1 MIIEIMDPIYGLLKI
16 NDIERD
22 IVDTPEFQRL
32 RRIKQLSS
40 AFLVY
45 PAANHT
51 RFEHSLG
58 AMHMAAVI
66 GAELKDKG
74 YIGDDDVQ
82 LLRIGGLL
90 HDAGHGPFS
99 HLFEDIISKKYGS
112 NHEDI
117 TQRVIAETSI
127 GESLKKHG
135 YDPREISELARG
147 MGKYKPFMRAVIA
160 GPLSADLMD
169 YIQRDSYYTGALFGR
184 VNVNK
189 IIDSMHVYEDQLS
202 IEKDA
207 VSAFEGMT
215 IARYEMFKEV
225 YFHKTARGADSML
238 MRAID
243 IADSVLGFAD
253 PKDLSAYLQLTDD
266 FLIQKILMSE
276 QNEIEPAKELVR
288 DYLSRRL
295 VKLVYEASFIGRDA
309 FFEKLLNH
317 QNLRNQLASEIEER
331 AGAKQGSVFI
341 DLPTVPSVPK
351 TFQREELRDIYL
363 ISKGE
368 TVTAKGL
375 SINDLPVLENIM
387 GYYNILR
394 IYSRKDVKQ
403 DVEKVVNEMFGE
415 GAYGKISV

>member
-1 MIIEIMDPIYGLLKI
+1 MDPIYGLLKL
-16 NDIERD
+16 NDIEKD

-40 AFLVY
+40 ANLVY

-58 AMHMAAVI
+58 AMYMAGII
-66 GAELKDKG
+66 GTELKNKG
-74 YIGDDDVQ
+74 YIGEEEVQ

-90 HDAGHGPFS
+90 HDVGHGPFS
-99 HLFEDIISKKYGS
+99 HLFEDIVSKKYGV

-117 TQRVIAETSI
+117 TQRVITETSI
-127 GESLKKHG
+127 AEALKKHG
-135 YDPREISELARG
+135 YDPSEISELARG
-147 MGKYKPFMRAVIA
+147 MGNYKPFMKAIIA
-160 GPLSADLMD
+160 GPLSSDLMD

-184 VNVNK
+184 VNVYK
-189 IIDSMHVYEDQLS
+189 IVDSMHVYDEQLA

-225 YFHKTARGADSML
+225 YFHKTARAADSML
-238 MRAID
+238 REAIE
-243 IADSVLGFAD
+243 IADSVLGFGD
-253 PKDLSAYLQLTDD
+253 PKDLASYLQLTDD
-266 FLIQKILMSE
+266 YLIQKILMSQQSE
-276 QNEIEPAKELVR
+276 VEPAKELVR

-317 QNLRNQLASEIEER
+317 QHVRKELASEIEKR
-331 AGAKQGSVFI
+331 ANARPGSVFI

-351 TFQREELRDIYL
+351 TFQREELKNIYV
-363 ISKGE
+363 ITKGE
-368 TVTAKGL
+368 TLAAKQL
-375 SINDLPVLENIM
+375 SINDLPVLQNIM

-394 IYSRKDVKQ
+394 IYSRNEVKME
-403 DVEKVVNEMFGE
+403 VEKVVKEMFGE

>member
-1 MIIEIMDPIYGLLKI
+1 MDPIYGLLKL
-16 NDIERD
+16 NDIEKD
-22 IVDTPEFQRL
+22 IIDTPEFQRL

-40 AFLVY
+40 AYLVY

-58 AMHMAAVI
+58 AMHMAGVI

-74 YIGDDDVQ
+74 YIGDDEVQ
-82 LLRIGGLL
+82 LLKIGGLL

-99 HLFEDIISKKYGS
+99 HLFEDVVSKKYGS

-117 TQRVIAETSI
+117 TQRVIAETGI
-127 GESLKKHG
+127 GEALKKHG
-135 YDPREISELARG
+135 YDPRDISELARG
-147 MGKYKPFMRAVIA
+147 MGNYKPFMRAIIA

-184 VNVNK
+184 VNVSK
-189 IIDSMHVYEDQLS
+189 IVDSMHVYDEQLA

-238 MRAID
+238 REAID
-243 IADSVLGFAD
+243 IADSTLGFAD
-253 PKDLSAYLQLTDD
+253 PKDLSSYLQLTDD
-266 FLIQKILMSE
+266 YLIQKILMSQQSE
-276 QNEIEPAKELVR
+276 VEPARELIR

-317 QNLRNQLASEIEER
+317 QNLRKELASEIEEK
-331 AGAKQGSVFI
+331 ANAKPGSVFI

-351 TFQREELRDIYL
+351 TFEREELRDIY
-363 ISKGE
+363 IITKGE
-368 TVTAKGL
+368 TVAAKGL
-375 SINDLPVLENIM
+375 SINDFPVLQNIM

-394 IYSRKDVKQ
+394 IYSRNEVKRE
-403 DVEKVVNEMFGE
+403 VEKVVNEMFGE